1 MTKKAAS
8 STIAT
13 RAKPQ
18 AKGRVVAG
26 PTKTVRVDKSDRN
39 IAPTQWG
46 RRLARLVGQKFNV
59 AMCDNYS
66 KNEGRLRGRD
76 LVIKCAKSQTP
87 PISVLTEML
96 GRLDDVWA
104 VFLVPDGSAEVW
116 VISAAA
122 MRGNG
127 YQTHGP
133 NVPRRVELG
142 YRKISAL
149 GKMVGT
155 LEVEEVDSCHI
166 P

>member
-1 MTKKAAS
+1 MRKKAAPQ
-8 STIAT
+8 TLEIAVKP
-13 RAKPQ
+13 RAT
-18 AKGRVVAG
+18 GRMVVGKAR
-26 PTKTVRVDKSDRN
+26 PMRVDKSDRN

-46 RRLARLVGQKFNV
+46 RRLARLVGEKYGV
-59 AMCDNYS
+59 AMAENYS

-96 GRLDDVWA
+96 DRLDDVWA
-104 VFLVPDGSAEVW
+104 VFLTPDGGGEIW
-116 VISAAA
+116 TISAAA
-122 MRGNG
+122 MRAHG
-127 YQTHGP
+127 YQTHGA

-142 YRKISAL
+142 RKKIAAI
-149 GKMVGT
+149 GKLIGT